1 MQEPTSKDLA
11 IAQSIIRKVE
21 AYRAMSPLGATDP
34 LVQVHNAQLRWA
46 HEVLTAK
53 AAAPVINT
61 RFENGAGLPRP
72 ASPR

>member
-1 MQEPTSKDLA
+1 MQTPSSKDVAVATA
-11 IAQSIIRKVE
+11 IIKKVE
-21 AYRAMSPLGATDP
+21 AYRAMSPLGANDP
-34 LVQVHNAQLRWA
+34 MVQVHNAQLRWA